1 MKKTPQRMCV
11 SCKARKSKAE
21 LLRIVLL
28 PDGDIVVDPT
38 GKKPGRGAYV
48 CRNEICIEEARKAHR
63 FDKGLHKPV
72 GADIIDKLKTD
83 IVLLDSKKE
92 PDNN

>member
-11 SCKARKSKAE
+11 SCKVRKSKAE

-28 PDGDIVVDPT
+28 PEGDIVVDPT

-48 CRNEICIEEARKAHR
+48 CKNDICIEEARKAHR
-63 FDKGLHKPV
+63 FDRGLHTPV
-72 GADIIDKLKTD
+72 GADIIDKLKMD
-83 IVLLDSKKE
+83 IVLPDSKNE
-92 PDNN
+92 SGNN

>member
-11 SCKARKSKAE
+11 SCKIRKSKAE

-28 PDGDIVVDPT
+28 PEGDIVVDPS

-48 CRNEICIEEARKAHR
+48 CRNDICIEEARKAHR

-72 GADIIDKLKTD
+72 GADIIEKLKTD
-83 IVLLDSKKE
+83 IVLPDSKNE
-92 PDNN
+92 SGNN

>member
-1 MKKTPQRMCV
+1 MCV
-11 SCKARKSKAE
+11 SCKVRKSKAE

-28 PDGDIVVDPT
+28 PEGDIVVDPT

-48 CRNEICIEEARKAHR
+48 CKNDVCIEEARKAHR

-72 GADIIDKLKTD
+72 AADIIEKLKTD
-83 IVLLDSKKE
+83 VVLLGSKEEIGIGKK
-92 PDNN
+92 